1 MPFCVLFTLLF
12 CVLFALLFAN
22 LGRPIVQNAC
32 RLGGVTWR
40 CGGFG

>member
-1 MPFCVLFTLLF
+1 MLLNA
-12 CVLFALLFAN
+12 LFALLFRVLFAPLFAG

-32 RLGGVTWR
+32 RLSSVTWR

>member
-1 MPFCVLFTLLF
+1 MLLNALFGMLLNA
-12 CVLFALLFAN
+12 LFALLFAG